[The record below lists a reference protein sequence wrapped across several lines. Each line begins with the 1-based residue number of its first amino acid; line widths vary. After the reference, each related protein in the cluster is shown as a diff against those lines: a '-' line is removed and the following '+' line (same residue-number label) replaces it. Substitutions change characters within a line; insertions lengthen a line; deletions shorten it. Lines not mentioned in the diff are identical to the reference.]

1 MEYIKKNRF
10 FLFLVFLFANIA
22 YPLFTKDPHRL
33 DLLSTF
39 IYTFILLS
47 GLYAFSGEHKFFK
60 ISGTIFIITIALEW
74 LQFFTE
80 MHILDTIQPL
90 TTSIV
95 LVLLLIMTLRDVRM
109 ARVVDQNVIFGV
121 VAGYI
126 LIGFVG
132 GLLALSIGR
141 SYPDAFNLPGV
152 INGQQAVYFSFI
164 TMTTLGYGDITPA
177 IQESRSLSILLSI
190 VGPMYVAI
198 IVALMVGKFAA
209 SNNTET

>member
-1 MEYIKKNRF
+1 MKYIKKNRF

-60 ISGTIFIITIALEW
+60 ISGTIFILTIALEW

-95 LVLLLIMTLRDVRM
+95 LVLLLVMTLRDVRM

-141 SYPDAFNLPGV
+141 SHPDAFNLPGV
-152 INGQQAVYFSFI
+152 INGPQAVYFSFI
-164 TMTTLGYGDITPA
+164 TMSTLGYGDITPTIPQTQA
-177 IQESRSLSILLSI
+177 LAVLLSVSGQIYLTI
-190 VGPMYVAI
+190 VIAI
-198 IVALMVGKFAA
+198 LIGKYL
-209 SNNTET
+209 SKKN

>member
-1 MEYIKKNRF
+1 MKYIKKNRF
-10 FLFLVFLFANIA
+10 FLFLVFLIGNIA
-22 YPLFTKDPHRL
+22 YPLFTRDPQRL
-33 DLLSTF
+33 GLFSTS
-39 IYTFILLS
+39 IYTCILLS

-60 ISGTIFIITIALEW
+60 IAGAIFFITIALEW

-90 TTSIV
+90 TTSLV
-95 LVLLLIMTLRDVRM
+95 LVLLLVMTLRDVRI
-109 ARVVDQNVIFGV
+109 AKVVDQNVIFGV
-121 VAGYI
+121 VAGYV

-152 INGQQAVYFSFI
+152 INGPQAVYFSFI
-164 TMTTLGYGDITPA
+164 TMTTLGYGDIIPSIVEA
-177 IQESRSLSILLSI
+177 RSLSILLSI

-209 SNNTET
+209 RNDT